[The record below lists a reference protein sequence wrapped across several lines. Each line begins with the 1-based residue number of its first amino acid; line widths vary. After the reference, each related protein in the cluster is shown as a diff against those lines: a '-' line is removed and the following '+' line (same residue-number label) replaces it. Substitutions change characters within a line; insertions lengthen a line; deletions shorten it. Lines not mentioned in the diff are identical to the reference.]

1 MIDSHQLCVTLVY
14 ELNKTTRSKTMTK
27 LLMKNGKVAVAVS
40 GGWGAG
46 WSTWNDVS
54 PLDARFNKLFD
65 EGKHEEA
72 AALCEKLDLGF
83 SGGAVDVDLEWVD
96 VGTKFIVEEYDGS
109 ETLRRLEE
117 LDVHCAQE
125 E

>member
-1 MIDSHQLCVTLVY
+1 
-14 ELNKTTRSKTMTK
+14 MTK

-46 WSTWNDVS
+46 WSTFNDVS

-83 SGGAVDVDLEWVD
+83 SGGAVDVHLEWVD
-96 VGTKFIVEEYDGS
+96 VGTKFVVEEYDGS
-109 ETLRRLEE
+109 EGLRRLEE

>member
-1 MIDSHQLCVTLVY
+1 
-14 ELNKTTRSKTMTK
+14 MTK

>member
-109 ETLRRLEE
+109 ETLRSLEE